1 MRARCL
7 SFSLSLSLTHTD
19 THSHTQTH
27 THRAFDS
34 PLTQRWVSLI
44 TAQTPCLYNNTHSL
58 IQPPASYSASLHPLV
73 EITSPYETTR
83 PYDITLQPT
92 VTTPGARQSNYR
104 LFSLFS
110 LSLSLFSLSLSPFRH
125 FNNIANS
132 VSIQLQLDFRRQT
145 FKPEGLVP
153 HQRATIIIQR

>member
-1 MRARCL
+1 M
-7 SFSLSLSLTHTD
+7 
-19 THSHTQTH
+19 
-27 THRAFDS
+27 
-34 PLTQRWVSLI
+34 I

-110 LSLSLFSLSLSPFRH
+110 LSLSLFSLLSPLFDISIISQIQFQ
-125 FNNIANS
+125 FNSNWISGDKLSSRKGSYHTSELQSSSNVNLNS
-132 VSIQLQLDFRRQT
+132 ICEMEMGNDGRFLLSSYGWHVPSEAELDDS
-145 FKPEGLVP
+145 KLEL
-153 HQRATIIIQR
+153 